1 MNPESNDLTPTST
14 DEQKTKRRS
23 FVKAVRPLR
32 SVRQRLDTDRSNG
45 TPTRSE

>member
-1 MNPESNDLTPTST
+1 MSPESNDLTPTST
-14 DEQKTKRRS
+14 DEQPTKRHR

-32 SVRQRLDTDRSNG
+32 RVRQRLDTGRSNG